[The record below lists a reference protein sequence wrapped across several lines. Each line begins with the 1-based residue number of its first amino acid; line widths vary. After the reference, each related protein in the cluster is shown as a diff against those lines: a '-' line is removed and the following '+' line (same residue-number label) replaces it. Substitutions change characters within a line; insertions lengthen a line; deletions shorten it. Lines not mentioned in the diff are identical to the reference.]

1 MIAVG
6 SSVQHSCPS
15 VFPVSVQARSL
26 ISKQGKV
33 GLVLIGAIFRP
44 RKFESTEGA
53 KMAL

>member
-26 ISKQGKV
+26 ISKQGK
-33 GLVLIGAIFRP
+33 GGARFNWSN
-44 RKFESTEGA
+44 FSA
-53 KMAL
+53 KEI